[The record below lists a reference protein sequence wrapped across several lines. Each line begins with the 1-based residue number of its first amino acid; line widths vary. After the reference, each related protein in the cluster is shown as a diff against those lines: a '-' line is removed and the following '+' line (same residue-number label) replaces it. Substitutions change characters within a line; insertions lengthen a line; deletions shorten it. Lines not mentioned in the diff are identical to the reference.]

1 MHMDLSIIIVNW
13 NSTECLLDCLASIE
27 KTTRDIEYE
36 IIVVDNASVDEPVHL
51 ISERF
56 PSVQLI
62 RSDLNLGFARANNLG
77 SDFALGNH
85 ILFLNPD
92 TLILGDSVS
101 LMVRLMDADPRIGI
115 LGCRLL
121 NPDLSLQTSA
131 IQPFPTIFNQLL
143 TLDWLKRRWPRLP
156 MWGMRPLFSNESS
169 SVHEAEVVSGACMMI
184 KEDIFKRVG
193 GFSSEYFLYAEEM
206 DLCRKVTYSG
216 WRVCRAGDSKVIHLG
231 GQSTKKRG
239 STFSHVVMRESVF
252 KLLQKFRGNAYAQ
265 AYRGAL
271 LLSATARLAILLPLR
286 IVPLRLFDRERV
298 LYAQEKWHR
307 IASWCLALEKW
318 SKELVS
324 QSRTTDG
331 SERN

>member
-1 MHMDLSIIIVNW
+1 MDLSIIIVNW

-27 KTTRDIEYE
+27 KTTRDIGYE
-36 IIVVDNASVDEPVHL
+36 IIVVDNASVNEPLHL
-51 ISERF
+51 ITDRF

-62 RSDLNLGFARANNLG
+62 RSDLNLGFAKANNLG
-77 SDFALGNH
+77 SNFAFGKH

-92 TLILGDSVS
+92 TLILGNSIS
-101 LMVRLMDADPRIGI
+101 LMVRLIDADPKIGI

-121 NPDLSLQTSA
+121 NSDLSLQISA
-131 IQPFPTIFNQLL
+131 IQPFPTILNQLL

-156 MWGMRPLFSNESS
+156 MWGMRALLSDESS
-169 SVHEAEVVSGACMMI
+169 SVHEAGVVSGACLMI
-184 KEDIFKRVG
+184 KKDIFKRVG

-206 DLCRKVTYSG
+206 DLCRKVTDSG
-216 WRVCRAGDSKVIHLG
+216 WRVSRAGNAKVIHLG

-252 KLLQKFRGNAYAQ
+252 KLLQKFRGNTYAH

-286 IVPLRLFDRERV
+286 IVPSRLFNREHI
-298 LYAQEKWHR
+298 LYAQEKWQR
-307 IASWCLALEKW
+307 IASWCLTFEKW
-318 SKELVS
+318 SKELTS
-324 QSRTTDG
+324 QANTTGG
-331 SERN
+331 S